1 MTSASSAKLVSSK
14 VPVRLTV
21 TIHRHQRLFLPP
33 RKSHHLPCAGRSG
46 RSHSPLLQS
55 THSHRPYSIHTLSA
69 PPCPSG
75 RCGWSMEV
83 LGLFAGRVEGG
94 AGDVAAGGLH
104 RNPTA
109 LATRTRR
116 PHSADMYT
124 HARLSSSRVPPTAS
138 PVDRARSQAARGA
151 LPLSL
156 PREKRRRAL
165 HARRR

>member
-1 MTSASSAKLVSSK
+1 MTSASSASK

-69 PPCPSG
+69 PLCPSG

-83 LGLFAGRVEGG
+83 LALFARRVEEG
-94 AGDVAAGGLH
+94 AGNVAAGGLH

-116 PHSADMYT
+116 PLSADT
-124 HARLSSSRVPPTAS
+124 RTLASLPPESPRRSDRVAGRSRPLPGGAPPS
-138 PVDRARSQAARGA
+138 
-151 LPLSL
+151 LSL
-156 PREKRRRAL
+156 PREERRAL